1 MRAQQQCTQFLK
13 AIMSNKNAGPFNEP
27 VDFVA
32 LGVPDYPNIIKHPM
46 DFGTVEGQL
55 AAAKYDSVEHL
66 AADCRLVFSNA
77 RTFNPPDHIIH
88 KMATDL
94 SKFFEKKYSS
104 LQTKLESHDL
114 SGGGAGGGGGGGG
127 ATKEFFKVCKRM
139 LKNVQEHPEA

>member
-1 MRAQQQCTQFLK
+1 
-13 AIMSNKNAGPFNEP
+13 MSNKNAGPFNEP

-32 LGVPDYPNIIKHPM
+32 LGVPDYPNIVKQPM

-55 AAAKYDSVEHL
+55 KAAKYDSVEHL

-77 RTFNPPDHIIH
+77 RAFNPPDHIIH

-114 SGGGAGGGGGGGG
+114 SGGGGGG

-139 LKNVQEHPEA
+139 LKSAQEHPEA